1 MKEFYNNLQ
10 AREKTL
16 LQVLISIIFIGII
29 VSITSSLYSNLQD
42 SSQRLKSS
50 KADYEYVSK
59 QAEILSLNLAQ
70 QGFLANAEATYTKL
84 DSMSEN
90 YGLINFVRT
99 SENGELK
106 IVYILNDLEKS
117 LMFIEDSIKLIGI
130 TPESINVSRLN
141 EIKRFTI
148 IFSI

>member
-70 QGFLANAEATYTKL
+70 QGFLANAEATYIKL
-84 DSMSEN
+84 DNMSEN

-130 TPESINVSRLN
+130 MPESINVSRLN

>member
-29 VSITSSLYSNLQD
+29 VSLTSSLYSNLQD

-106 IVYILNDLEKS
+106 IAYILNDLEKS